1 MIDLTTHGLQE
12 LQDELAKELSALKS
26 DKVVTIGIHEE
37 AGNVESGDITMAG
50 LGATHEFGA
59 DIDHPGG
66 TRYGYATAEAADAY
80 VAGRSTGRVSFLAPG
95 KGFAELGVTGPHK
108 ISIPARPWLEPGVA
122 SATPEVLLT
131 IQDGMEA
138 GQSMDQILETV
149 GLVAAAAVKVYMTD
163 LKTPPNAASTI
174 RKKGSNNPLID
185 SGAMRQSV
193 THKVSIGPVT
203 EGLE

>member
-1 MIDLTTHGLQE
+1 MINLELIGFQE
-12 LQDELAKELSALKS
+12 LQDELSKELAALRS
-26 DKVVTIGIHEE
+26 DKVVTVGIHEE
-37 AGNVESGDITMAG
+37 AGNVESGEITMAG

-59 DIDHPGG
+59 EIKHPGG
-66 TRYGYATAEAADAY
+66 TSYGYASKAAADRDE
-80 VAGRSTGRVSFLAPG
+80 VRFLKTGSGYMELA
-95 KGFAELGVTGPHK
+95 LLRRTSS
-108 ISIPARPWLEPGVA
+108 ISRHGHGEPGVA

-138 GQSMDQILETV
+138 GQSMDQILEAV
-149 GLVAAAAVKVYMTD
+149 GAVAAGKVKVYMTD

-174 RKKGSNNPLID
+174 RKKGSSNLLID

-193 THKVSIGPVT
+193 THQVSIGPAS

>member
-1 MIDLTTHGLQE
+1 MINLELIGFQE
-12 LQDELAKELSALKS
+12 LQDELSKELAALRS
-26 DKVVTIGIHEE
+26 DKVVTVGIHEE
-37 AGNVESGDITMAG
+37 AGNVESGEITMAG

-59 DIDHPGG
+59 EIKHPGG
-66 TRYGYATAEAADAY
+66 TSYGYASKAAADRDE
-80 VAGRSTGRVSFLAPG
+80 VRFLKTGSG
-95 KGFAELGVTGPHK
+95 YMELGVTQAHV
-108 ISIPARPWLEPGVA
+108 INIPARPWLEPGVA

-138 GQSMDQILETV
+138 GKSMDQILEAV
-149 GLVAAAAVKVYMTD
+149 GAVAAGKVKVYMTD

-174 RKKGSNNPLID
+174 RKKGSSNPLID

>member
-1 MIDLTTHGLQE
+1 M
-12 LQDELAKELSALKS
+12 
-26 DKVVTIGIHEE
+26 
-37 AGNVESGDITMAG
+37 
-50 LGATHEFGA
+50 
-59 DIDHPGG
+59 
-66 TRYGYATAEAADAY
+66 
-80 VAGRSTGRVSFLAPG
+80 
-95 KGFAELGVTGPHK
+95 ELGVTQPHD
-108 ISIPARPWLEPGVA
+108 INIPARPWLEPGVA

-138 GQSMDQILETV
+138 GQSMDQILEAV
-149 GLVAAAAVKVYMTD
+149 GAVAAGAVKVYMTD

-174 RKKGSNNPLID
+174 RKKGSSNPLID

>member
-1 MIDLTTHGLQE
+1 MIDLTIHGLQE
-12 LQDELAKELSALKS
+12 LQDDLTKELSALKS
-26 DKVVTIGIHEE
+26 NKVVTIGIHEE

-59 DIDHPGG
+59 EIKHPGG
-66 TRYGYATAEAADAY
+66 TSYGYASKAAADRDE
-80 VAGRSTGRVSFLAPG
+80 VRFLKAGAGYMQ
-95 KGFAELGVTGPHK
+95 LGVTQAHT
-108 ISIPARPWLEPGVA
+108 IDIPARPWLEPGVA

-131 IQDGMEA
+131 IQDGMEV
-138 GQSMDQILETV
+138 GQSMDQILEAV
-149 GLVAAAAVKVYMTD
+149 GVVAAAKVKVYMTD

-174 RKKGSNNPLID
+174 RKKGSSNPLIG

-193 THKVSIGPVT
+193 THKVAVGPVS

>member
-1 MIDLTTHGLQE
+1 MIDLTLIGFQE
-12 LQDELAKELSALKS
+12 LQDELAKELSALRS

-37 AGNVESGDITMAG
+37 AGNVESGEITMAG

-59 DIDHPGG
+59 DIKHPGG
-66 TRYGYATAEAADAY
+66 TSYGYASKAAADRDE
-80 VAGRSTGRVSFLAPG
+80 VRFLKAG
-95 KGFAELGVTGPHK
+95 KGYMELGKTQAHNIK
-108 ISIPARPWLEPGVA
+108 IPARPWLEPGVA
-122 SATPEVLLT
+122 KATPEVLLT

-138 GQSMDQILETV
+138 GLSMDQILEMV
-149 GLVAAAAVKVYMTD
+149 GLVAAGAVKVYMTE

-174 RKKGSNNPLID
+174 RKKKSSNPLID
-185 SGAMRQSV
+185 TGAMRQSV

>member
-1 MIDLTTHGLQE
+1 MIELDIKGFQE
-12 LQDELAKELSALKS
+12 LQDELAKELNALKS
-26 DKVVTIGIHEE
+26 DKLVTIGIHEE

-59 DIDHPGG
+59 DIKHPGG
-66 TRYGYATAEAADAY
+66 TSYGYASKAAADRDE
-80 VAGRSTGRVSFLAPG
+80 VRFLK
-95 KGFAELGVTGPHK
+95 KGSGYMELGTTQAHT
-108 ISIPARPWLEPGVA
+108 INIPARPWLEPGVA
-122 SATPEVLLT
+122 SATPEVLAT
-131 IQDGMEA
+131 IQDGMDE
-138 GQSMDQILETV
+138 GKSMDQILEAV
-149 GLVAAAAVKVYMTD
+149 GVVAVGAVKVYMTE

-193 THKVSIGPVT
+193 THQVSIGPAS

>member
-1 MIDLTTHGLQE
+1 MIDLTIHGLQE
-12 LQDELAKELSALKS
+12 LQDELAKELNALKS

-59 DIDHPGG
+59 EIKHPGG
-66 TRYGYATAEAADAY
+66 TSYGYASKAAANRDE
-80 VAGRSTGRVSFLAPG
+80 VRFLKTGAGYMQ
-95 KGFAELGVTGPHK
+95 LGVTQAHT
-108 ISIPARPWLEPGVA
+108 IDIPARPWLEPGVA

-149 GLVAAAAVKVYMTD
+149 GVVAAAKVKVYMTD

-174 RKKGSNNPLID
+174 RKKGSSNPLID

-193 THKVSIGPVT
+193 THKVAVGPVS

>member
-1 MIDLTTHGLQE
+1 MIDLKLIGFQE

-37 AGNVESGDITMAG
+37 AGNVESGEITMAG

-59 DIDHPGG
+59 DIKHPGG
-66 TRYGYATAEAADAY
+66 TSYGYASKAAADRDE
-80 VAGRSTGRVSFLAPG
+80 VRFLKTG
-95 KGFAELGVTGPHK
+95 KGYMELGKTQAHNIK
-108 ISIPARPWLEPGVA
+108 IPARPWLEPGVA
-122 SATPEVLLT
+122 KATPEVLLT

-138 GQSMDQILETV
+138 GLSMDQILEMV
-149 GLVAAAAVKVYMTD
+149 GLVAAGAVKVYMTE

-174 RKKGSNNPLID
+174 RKKKSSNPLID
-185 SGAMRQSV
+185 TGAMRQSV